1 MTMNLPDEIPQL
13 VARLGQIAGEQDL
26 SLALAESCT
35 GGLLAIAI
43 VADPEVS
50 SMLER
55 GFIVYS
61 TDAKCELLDL
71 SRDRVESCAGV
82 STDIAVGMA
91 RAALARSHAGLAAA
105 ITGFAGPRQ
114 GDEEVGLVHVA
125 ALVEGGKPLERTC
138 HFGDIGRDAVNAAAV
153 RTALELLIEAAQ
165 DR

>member
-1 MTMNLPDEIPQL
+1 MDRPDD
-13 VARLGQIAGEQDL
+13 IAGLVTGLGTLLREKDM

-35 GGLLAIAI
+35 GGLLASAI
-43 VADPEVS
+43 VADPAVS
-50 SMLER
+50 SVLER
-55 GFIVYS
+55 GFVVYS

-71 SRDRVESCAGV
+71 SRDRVESCEGV

-91 RAALARSHAGLAAA
+91 RAALQHSHADLAAA

-125 ALVEGGKPLERTC
+125 ALAEGGEPLERTC
-138 HFGDIGRDAVNAAAV
+138 HFGDIGRGAVNHAAV
-153 RTALELLIEAAQ
+153 RVALELLIEAAQ